1 MQQAVVQGLSH
12 QENSRLPSATL
23 FLGQETLNWFFQDT
37 VSTDMLNVED
47 TARRS
52 RREFMIYFC
61 LDSRRDDI
69 HYTTAWIQAVLPGF
83 DAIWLAE
90 MYRQRLN
97 DILKREFGFNPKR
110 EYIHSVEFPLPLCDD
125 AVLEI
130 RERVSVTDQL
140 LQRRGG

>member
-1 MQQAVVQGLSH
+1 M
-12 QENSRLPSATL
+12 
-23 FLGQETLNWFFQDT
+23 
-37 VSTDMLNVED
+37 DMLNVED

-61 LDSRRDDI
+61 LDSRRDDVR
-69 HYTTAWIQAVLPGF
+69 YTATWIQAVLPGF

-130 RERVSVTDQL
+130 RERVSVADQL
-140 LQRRGG
+140 LQRRDG

>member
-1 MQQAVVQGLSH
+1 M
-12 QENSRLPSATL
+12 
-23 FLGQETLNWFFQDT
+23 
-37 VSTDMLNVED
+37 DMLNVED

-61 LDSRRDDI
+61 LDSRRDAV
-69 HYTTAWIQAVLPGF
+69 HYTAAWIRALLPGF

-97 DILKREFGFNPKR
+97 DILKREFGFDPKY

-130 RERVSVTDQL
+130 RERVSVADQL
-140 LQRRGG
+140 LQRRDG